1 MAQQDLLKWA
11 ENFFGNDRFAKNA
24 GIKIIAADI
33 GYAVCEMNIED
44 MHLNAANTVMG
55 GAIFTLADFAFGIA
69 SNADRPPTVTMSANI
84 SYMGVCKG
92 KKLIA
97 VAKCE
102 KDGKSSCVYTVRV
115 DDELGN
121 HIAMV
126 NAVGFRKISK

>member
-11 ENFFGNDRFAKNA
+11 ENFFENDRFAKNA
-24 GIKIIAADI
+24 GIKIIAAER
-33 GYAVCEMNIED
+33 GYAVCEMNIEE

-69 SNADRPPTVTMSANI
+69 SNADQPPTVTMSASI

-92 KKLIA
+92 KRLIA
-97 VAKCE
+97 VSKCE
-102 KDGKSSCVYTVRV
+102 KDGRSSCVHTIRI

-121 HIAMV
+121 HVAMV
-126 NAVGFRKISK
+126 NAIGFRKSK